1 MSSIRRSAVIITGLI
16 VALPFSLVRA
26 EEIHVRDGV
35 AQAFKSVIMSASL
48 REVITSISVE
58 EGERITKGQVLV
70 NLESAQEALSVERL
84 DQMARKAEI
93 DFNAAKRL
101 FEQKVSSRDEMLS
114 KEVEMKRLQTE
125 LKMAQAALKEREI
138 IAPFDGVVVHRLREP
153 GEAVNEAEPIL
164 KVIDADKLLLL
175 FYMEAPLLSSI
186 TMGDEIEVSF
196 PEVTPAVKRK
206 AAVTFIDP
214 EVDARSGLFR
224 VRLLMDNKDQA
235 VRPGMKVRAEFP
247 SAK

>member
-1 MSSIRRSAVIITGLI
+1 MGHNTNLALLSVILSVQLAPAQDAV
-16 VALPFSLVRA
+16 VR
-26 EEIHVRDGV
+26 EGV
-35 AQAFKSVIMSASL
+35 ATPYKTVVMSASL
-48 REVITSISVE
+48 REVVTDIAVE

-70 NLESAQEALSVERL
+70 NLESTQEELSVERL
-84 DQMARKAEI
+84 EQMVRKAEF
-93 DFNAAKRL
+93 DYNAAKRL

-125 LKMAQAALKEREI
+125 LKMAKAALAERRM

-175 FYMEAPLLSSI
+175 FYLEAPMLSVISK
-186 TMGDEIEVSF
+186 GDEIAVSF
-196 PEVTPAVKRK
+196 PEITPLVKRK
-206 AAVTFIDP
+206 AVINFIDP

-224 VRLLMDNKDQA
+224 VRLMMDNKDQV

-247 SAK
+247 SVE